1 MNLYHYAI
9 DFVLA
14 SLAITLILHISK
26 CDRKY
31 LTRAEFDEHL
41 AACRDGVVDNPLVYG
56 NPLEVAAKRVEEMRD
71 GNDSRRDSE
80 N

>member
-1 MNLYHYAI
+1 MNESTIFSMLAATT
-9 DFVLA
+9 A
-14 SLAITLILHISK
+14 SLICAAHFVHVSE
-26 CDRKY
+26 CREKY

-41 AACRDGVVDNPLVYG
+41 AACRLTLDDKPRRT
-56 NPLEVAAKRVEEMRD
+56 EIAAKRVEEMRD

>member
-1 MNLYHYAI
+1 MNESTIFSMLAATT
-9 DFVLA
+9 A
-14 SLAITLILHISK
+14 SLICAAHFVHVSE
-26 CDRKY
+26 CREKY

-41 AACRDGVVDNPLVYG
+41 AACRLTLDDKPRRT
-56 NPLEVAAKRVEEMRD
+56 EVAAKRVEEMRD